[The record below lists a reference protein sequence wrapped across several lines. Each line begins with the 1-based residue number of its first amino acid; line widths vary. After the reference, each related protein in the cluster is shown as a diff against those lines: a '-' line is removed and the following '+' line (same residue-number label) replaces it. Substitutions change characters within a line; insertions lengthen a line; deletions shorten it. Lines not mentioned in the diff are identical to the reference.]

1 MAAASGVIRLFA
13 LAVSHDG
20 PNGIPSEICG
30 YRNARLNQTS
40 NWTRTGVPRKN
51 QMYTQLDPD
60 SSGFADSRMTAR
72 ITPSTIPITMQTTV
86 SRIVIARPSST
97 RLDRK

>member
-1 MAAASGVIRLFA
+1 MAAASGVIRLLA
-13 LAVSHDG
+13 LAVSQDG
-20 PNGIPSEICG
+20 PKGIPIEIFG
-30 YRNARLNQTS
+30 YRNARLYQTS

-51 QMYTQLDPD
+51 QMYTQLEPD

-86 SRIVIARPSST
+86 SRMVIARPCST
-97 RLDRK
+97 LADPK